1 MNGQD
6 ISSFAVVDLDQQPP
20 RIDFPEPYNAVC
32 DLVDRH
38 IVQGRATKIALIDK
52 NGSYAYGEIA
62 ARVNRV
68 ANVMQELGL
77 KCGDRIILCLLDTV
91 DFPTLFL
98 GALRAGVI
106 PVPINPL
113 LPRQDFADILN
124 DSGAR
129 IAFVGADFLSTFEP
143 EFSGPRKDDLIVT
156 GGGGAPGEHRQ
167 LSALMAVAS
176 ESAQTA
182 GSTHD
187 SVAFWLYT
195 SGSTGQPKGVMHS
208 HGDLIASAALAGLAL
223 FRVTPDDILYSASK
237 LFFAYGLGSSLS
249 VPFYCG
255 AKVIL
260 NDERPKPDRV
270 LACVETYRP
279 TIFFAV
285 PTLIGNLLADQACRT
300 SQAFRSLRFCVSA
313 GEPLPS
319 GMGME
324 WKGIYGS
331 DVVDGMGS
339 TEMLYQFLSNDPA
352 AVRYG
357 VTGRPVPGYE
367 LKLLDDSGREV
378 GPGEVG
384 QLWVKGP
391 SRASAYWQRDELSRN
406 TFQGDWMHTEDQF
419 LLTEDGYYV
428 FQGRADDMLKVDG
441 MYVSPIEVESALLQH
456 DAVQE
461 AAVVGK
467 ADDAGMVQPIA
478 YIVLHSGARKTNAL
492 AEELQQFVK
501 SRLAR
506 FKFPRR
512 IEFVGSLPK
521 TATGKIQRSK
531 LREKLAAGPVD
542 PDARTQD

>member
-1 MNGQD
+1 MNEKD
-6 ISSFAVVDLDQQPP
+6 TNSFAVVNLHQQPP

-52 NGSYAYGEIA
+52 NGSYTYGEIA
-62 ARVNRV
+62 TRVNRA

-77 KCGDRIILCLLDTV
+77 ECGDRVILCLLDTV

-113 LPRQDFADILN
+113 LPRHDFAYVLN

-129 IAFVGADFLSTFEP
+129 IAFVGADFLQTLEL
-143 EFSGPRKDDLIVT
+143 EFSGSRKSDLVVT
-156 GGGGAPGEHRQ
+156 GGDSSSGERRH
-167 LSALMAVAS
+167 LDALMAVTS

-187 SVAFWLYT
+187 SVAFCLYT

-208 HGDLIASAALAGLAL
+208 HGDLIATAALAGRAL
-223 FRVTPDDILYSASK
+223 LRVTPQDILYSASK

-255 AKVIL
+255 AKVVL

-270 LACVETYRP
+270 LACIEKFRP

-285 PTLIGNLLADQACRT
+285 PTLIGNLLADRACRT
-300 SQAFRSLRFCVSA
+300 SQAFRGLRFCVSA

-319 GMGME
+319 AMGTE
-324 WKGIYGS
+324 WKSIFGS

-367 LKLLDDSGREV
+367 VKLLDESGREV

-391 SRASAYWQRDELSRN
+391 SRASSYWQRDDLSRK
-406 TFQGDWMHTEDQF
+406 TFQGDWMKTEDQL

-428 FQGRADDMLKVDG
+428 FQGRTDDMLKVGG

-467 ADDAGMVQPIA
+467 ADDAGMVKPIA
-478 YIVLHSGARKTNAL
+478 YIVLHSDTRKSDAL

-501 SRLAR
+501 SRLVR
-506 FKFPRR
+506 FKFPRW
-512 IEFVGSLPK
+512 IEFVNSLPK

-531 LREKLAAGPVD
+531 LREKLAAGSVD
-542 PDARTQD
+542 RDARTRD